1 MSEAVAV
8 LVAYAAVAAMPGPNL
23 LLVAHAAVLHGLRG
37 ALPQAAGAALGVGLV
52 AALAGLLARAALPA
66 GAGSGA
72 LNAASALLLAFAA
85 IRLARPAA
93 EAPAGQAGL
102 GEGFRVAAVNPVTI
116 AYFGAAFAG
125 PLRDGDAHP
134 ALLVALMAPA
144 VSFAASLGV
153 ATVLAQP
160 PLRRRLMARQRG
172 MRIAVALLLLA
183 AAIRAAMG
191 AGVLTTG

>member
-1 MSEAVAV
+1 
-8 LVAYAAVAAMPGPNL
+8 
-23 LLVAHAAVLHGLRG
+23 
-37 ALPQAAGAALGVGLV
+37 
-52 AALAGLLARAALPA
+52 
-66 GAGSGA
+66 
-72 LNAASALLLAFAA
+72 
-85 IRLARPAA
+85 
-93 EAPAGQAGL
+93 
-102 GEGFRVAAVNPVTI
+102 
-116 AYFGAAFAG
+116 
-125 PLRDGDAHP
+125 
-134 ALLVALMAPA
+134 MAPA